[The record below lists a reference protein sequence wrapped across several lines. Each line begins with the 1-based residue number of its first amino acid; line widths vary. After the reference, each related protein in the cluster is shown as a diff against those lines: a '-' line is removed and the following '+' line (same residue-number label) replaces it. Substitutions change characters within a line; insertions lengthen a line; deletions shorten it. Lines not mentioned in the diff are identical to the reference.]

1 MFAYVCACVGRGV
14 RLFLIYHLY
23 IPAFFF
29 FFFLSY
35 FTTVTK
41 TEKKGRK
48 IYMCARA
55 AAAPHRNIHKHFL
68 VIYLYALMLAG
79 PEKRRNSF
87 FFRPAYT
94 CVHRSTIEWKG
105 EEKKKKDLS
114 WFGGGSANK
123 QTNIQNTTMP
133 PSSYDLL
140 VSQYYIP
147 YAVFSPSRYSDTK
160 NNRFFFSRRFNWPLR
175 IAEIPSKS
183 SVDSLTAEY
192 ERGD

>member
-1 MFAYVCACVGRGV
+1 
-14 RLFLIYHLY
+14 
-23 IPAFFF
+23 
-29 FFFLSY
+29 
-35 FTTVTK
+35 
-41 TEKKGRK
+41 
-48 IYMCARA
+48 MCSCCCCSAQKYTQTL
-55 AAAPHRNIHKHFL
+55 PRNIFICTH
-68 VIYLYALMLAG
+68 AG
-79 PEKRRNSF
+79 GPRKKKEFF

-147 YAVFSPSRYSDTK
+147 YAVFSPSRYSDRK
-160 NNRFFFSRRFNWPLR
+160 NNRFFFLDGLIGPCALLKFHRKVPLTVWPQNTKE
-175 IAEIPSKS
+175 EIRP
-183 SVDSLTAEY
+183 
-192 ERGD
+192 